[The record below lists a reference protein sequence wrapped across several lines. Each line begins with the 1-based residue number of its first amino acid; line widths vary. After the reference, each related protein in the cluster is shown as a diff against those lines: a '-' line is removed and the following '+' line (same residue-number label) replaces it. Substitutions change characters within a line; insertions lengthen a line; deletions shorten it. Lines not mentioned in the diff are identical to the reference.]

1 MKKAV
6 SLLSS
11 GIDSPVASYLMLE
24 KDLDLIFIHFDNGS
38 LSKNTIPKVKKMLSF
53 FSKKFNRKLKLYIV
67 PHEKNQ
73 LEIKNKCNNR
83 YQCILCKRFMMKIA
97 TKIAEKENVSFIVT
111 GENLAQVASQTLD
124 NMAVIDSSTKLIILR
139 PLLCMDKQESIDLA
153 KKIGTYDLSI
163 EKHIPCSIVPKS
175 PLTKSN
181 IKKVEEEEKKLDMNK
196 LIDYSISHSEIFFL

>member
-11 GIDSPVASYLMLE
+11 GIDSPVASYLMME
-24 KDLDLIFIHFDNGS
+24 KGLDLIFIHFDNGS
-38 LSKNTIPKVKKMLSF
+38 LSKNTIPKVKKILAL

-97 TKIAEKENVSFIVT
+97 TAIAAKEKASLIVT
-111 GENLAQVASQTLD
+111 GENLSQVASQTLD
-124 NMAVIDSSTKLIILR
+124 NMAVIDSSTNLIILR

-163 EKHIPCSIVPKS
+163 EKHIPCLIVPKD
-175 PLTKSN
+175 PMTKSN
-181 IKKVEEEEKKLDMNK
+181 IKKVEFEESKLDINN
-196 LIDYSISHSEIFFL
+196 LIDDAISHSEIFLL